1 MQPTL
6 DMLDSIPCSGQN
18 TRSLPCPHIAVPCL
32 RHIPT
37 QEKGDRMPLY
47 IAMTNWTDQ
56 GVKNLKES
64 PNRAEAF
71 KKMATEMGCTVHG
84 LFFTMG
90 RYDIAARIEAPDDD
104 TMSALALKL
113 GALGNVRTETM
124 RAYTEAEFAQIMK
137 KVTG

>member
-1 MQPTL
+1 
-6 DMLDSIPCSGQN
+6 
-18 TRSLPCPHIAVPCL
+18 
-32 RHIPT
+32 
-37 QEKGDRMPLY
+37 MPLY

-56 GVKNLKES
+56 GVKNLKDS

-90 RYDIAARIEAPDDD
+90 RYDIAARIEAPDDE
-104 TMSALALKL
+104 TISALALKL
-113 GALGNVRTETM
+113 GSLGNVRTETM